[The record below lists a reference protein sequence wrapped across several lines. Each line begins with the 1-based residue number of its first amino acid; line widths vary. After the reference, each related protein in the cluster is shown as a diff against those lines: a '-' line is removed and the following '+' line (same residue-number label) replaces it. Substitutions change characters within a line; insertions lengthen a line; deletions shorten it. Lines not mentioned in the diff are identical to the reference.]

1 MGHFDFSPSKTGFSI
16 FKNKEHSTVKGVINT
31 YVDPEI
37 HCISA
42 YGLPFPSIPRSPSI
56 IIRFTA
62 ASHALRQRIFTG
74 ITLLFVIPKII
85 SLASRCCSDSIVSNL
100 QSTNVDSG
108 SASGS
113 RNSLSPG
120 SLEHVCFL
128 IMADVHF
135 QPLYNTP
142 PPPPPTKVIAF
153 NDSQ

>member
-1 MGHFDFSPSKTGFSI
+1 MVHFDFSPSKTGFSI

-56 IIRFTA
+56 RFMA

-85 SLASRCCSDSIVSNL
+85 SLASRCCCDSIVSNL

-142 PPPPPTKVIAF
+142 APPLLQK
-153 NDSQ
+153 

>member
-1 MGHFDFSPSKTGFSI
+1 MVLFDFSPSKTGFSI

-74 ITLLFVIPKII
+74 ITLLFVIP
-85 SLASRCCSDSIVSNL
+85 SRCCSDSIVSNL

-135 QPLYNTP
+135 QPLYNTNP
-142 PPPPPTKVIAF
+142 PPPQQK
-153 NDSQ
+153 

>member
-74 ITLLFVIPKII
+74 ITLLFVTPKII

-100 QSTNVDSG
+100 QSIAEVLPGVEIACHQAPWNTSVS
-108 SASGS
+108 SSWRMSIFS
-113 RNSLSPG
+113 R
-120 SLEHVCFL
+120 CT
-128 IMADVHF
+128 
-135 QPLYNTP
+135 TP
-142 PPPPPTKVIAF
+142 PPHPSYKSDCI
-153 NDSQ
+153 Q